1 MYKNILIPVVFD
13 SEHDHKR
20 ALQIASLAG
29 PDAKVTLLHVI
40 EQLPTYVISY
50 VPEGTSKQ
58 LRAELQA
65 EMDKLTKDLPNAT
78 GEIITGHSG
87 RSITNYAEKNGM
99 DLIVV
104 ESHRPGF
111 GDYFLGSTAGHI
123 VRHATC
129 SVHVIR

>member
-1 MYKNILIPVVFD
+1 MYDNILIPVVF
-13 SEHDHKR
+13 EGDHNHTK

-29 PDAKVTLLHVI
+29 PNAKITFLHVI

-50 VPEGTSKQ
+50 VPEGASED
-58 LRAELQA
+58 LRDELQ
-65 EMDKLTKDLPNAT
+65 EHMNNLTSNLPNAE
-78 GEIITGHSG
+78 GKIITGHSG
-87 RSITNYAEKNGM
+87 RSITDYADKNAV

-104 ESHRPGF
+104 QSHRPGF

-123 VRHATC
+123 VRHAKC